1 MKLKQLMDFEM
12 DKNKKSSLQVKA
24 VKALAGFLILMFL
37 LTILSRAADS
47 LTIAKVTASAATG
60 GVISHNIEVDG
71 NITPNKDIAISTSA
85 NIKIASVEAT
95 EGKTVKKGDLLIQ
108 LDPADLK
115 KKLLQAQKELQVA
128 KATASDKKAN
138 EAIAADTKSK
148 SLQRTYEDYNQTV
161 ADANDSVSKA
171 KSDMNEAWN
180 AYNTYKNS
188 NSNSGE
194 TDTTVSDS
202 LKKTVEEKQLAYDKA
217 VTNLDGVEK
226 DIEADV
232 QKEIEKASVNES
244 GNPIT
249 LTQEEK
255 QKIRE
260 QVNARPENVSLLQNA
275 NDQINTAKD
284 ALTEAENALSAYNE
298 QQNNSSSASYDEQ
311 LKTLYDDYKA
321 KEEAYNEAVKQR
333 QSTIQSANRTLEDA
347 KAPEN
352 VDTATALT
360 ANDDL
365 EEKQLAVDEL
375 QKVMDVNGKIT
386 APSDGLITKVNVT
399 TGETTTE
406 DTAIR
411 ISDQS
416 AGYKFTATL
425 DKASAKYLSK
435 DDKVIKSP
443 MTLAVIEGL
452 IRIAIFFIYI
462 VAISQMKDIQRV
474 FMYHGAEH
482 KTINCIEHGAELT
495 PENAAKYSRLHKRCG
510 TSFLLIV
517 MVVSIICFM
526 FIRVDNMALKIV
538 LRVILVPVI
547 AGVSF
552 EIIQWAGRSESCLV
566 NIVSKPGLMLQK
578 LTTREPDL
586 EMLEVAIA
594 SIEAIYDWRQFQAEN
609 RAAAD
614 GNSQKTDRSNAG
626 VSQP

>member
-108 LDPADLK
+108 LDTADLK
-115 KKLLQAQKELQVA
+115 KKLLKAQKELQVA

-148 SLQRTYEDYNQTV
+148 SLQRSYEDYNQTV
-161 ADANDSVSKA
+161 ADANDSVAKA

-202 LKKTVEEKQLAYDKA
+202 LEKTVEEKQLAYDKA
-217 VTNLDGVEK
+217 VANLDGVEK
-226 DIEADV
+226 VIEEDV
-232 QKEIEKASVNES
+232 QKEIEIEKAKVDEHN
-244 GNPIT
+244 NPVT
-249 LTQEEK
+249 LTPEGE

-360 ANDDL
+360 ENDDL

-435 DDKVIKSP
+435 DDKV
-443 MTLAVIEGL
+443 TLDLGNGTTVEGLTVQSIDVSAEDKNSYELTVSIPAKVKKLGSIATLKVEKASKKYDTCVPLGALHSDGDKYYVYVINEKDTILGTETAVDKVQVDILDKNNEQAAIEGSFSWGQQFVL
-452 IRIAIFFIYI
+452 TSSKTLRNG
-462 VAISQMKDIQRV
+462 DRV
-474 FMYHGAEH
+474 
-482 KTINCIEHGAELT
+482 
-495 PENAAKYSRLHKRCG
+495 RLVEG
-510 TSFLLIV
+510 
-517 MVVSIICFM
+517 
-526 FIRVDNMALKIV
+526 
-538 LRVILVPVI
+538 
-547 AGVSF
+547 
-552 EIIQWAGRSESCLV
+552 E
-566 NIVSKPGLMLQK
+566 
-578 LTTREPDL
+578 
-586 EMLEVAIA
+586 
-594 SIEAIYDWRQFQAEN
+594 
-609 RAAAD
+609 
-614 GNSQKTDRSNAG
+614 
-626 VSQP
+626 

>member
-194 TDTTVSDS
+194 TDTTVRES
-202 LKKTVEEKQLAYDKA
+202 LEKTVEEKQLAYDKA

-232 QKEIEKASVNES
+232 QKEIKKAEEASKDES

-260 QVNARPENVSLLQNA
+260 QVNARPGNVSLLQNA

-435 DDKVIKSP
+435 DDKV
-443 MTLAVIEGL
+443 TLDLGNGTTVEGLTVQSIDVSAEDKNSYELTVSIPAKVKKLGSIATLKVEKASKKYDTCVPLGALHSDGDKYYVYVINEKDTILGTETAVDKVQVDILDKNNEQAAIEGSFSWGQQFVL
-452 IRIAIFFIYI
+452 TSSKTLRNG
-462 VAISQMKDIQRV
+462 DRV
-474 FMYHGAEH
+474 
-482 KTINCIEHGAELT
+482 
-495 PENAAKYSRLHKRCG
+495 RLVEG
-510 TSFLLIV
+510 
-517 MVVSIICFM
+517 
-526 FIRVDNMALKIV
+526 
-538 LRVILVPVI
+538 
-547 AGVSF
+547 
-552 EIIQWAGRSESCLV
+552 E
-566 NIVSKPGLMLQK
+566 
-578 LTTREPDL
+578 
-586 EMLEVAIA
+586 
-594 SIEAIYDWRQFQAEN
+594 
-609 RAAAD
+609 
-614 GNSQKTDRSNAG
+614 
-626 VSQP
+626 

>member
-108 LDPADLK
+108 LDTADLK
-115 KKLLQAQKELQVA
+115 KKLLKAQKELQVA

-202 LKKTVEEKQLAYDKA
+202 LEKTVEEKQLAYDKA

-232 QKEIEKASVNES
+232 QKEIKKAEEGTDES

-249 LTQEEK
+249 LTQEDK

-360 ANDDL
+360 ENDDL

-435 DDKVIKSP
+435 DDKV
-443 MTLAVIEGL
+443 TLDLGNGTTVEGLKVQSIDVSAEDKNSYELTVSIPAKVKKLGSIATLKVEKASKKYDTCVPLGALHSDGDKYYVYVINEKDTILGTETAVDKVQVDILDKNNEQAAIEGSFSWGQQFVL
-452 IRIAIFFIYI
+452 TSSKTLRNG
-462 VAISQMKDIQRV
+462 DRV
-474 FMYHGAEH
+474 
-482 KTINCIEHGAELT
+482 
-495 PENAAKYSRLHKRCG
+495 RLVEG
-510 TSFLLIV
+510 
-517 MVVSIICFM
+517 
-526 FIRVDNMALKIV
+526 
-538 LRVILVPVI
+538 
-547 AGVSF
+547 
-552 EIIQWAGRSESCLV
+552 E
-566 NIVSKPGLMLQK
+566 
-578 LTTREPDL
+578 
-586 EMLEVAIA
+586 
-594 SIEAIYDWRQFQAEN
+594 
-609 RAAAD
+609 
-614 GNSQKTDRSNAG
+614 
-626 VSQP
+626 

>member
-95 EGKTVKKGDLLIQ
+95 EGKTVKKGDVLIQ
-108 LDPADLK
+108 LDMDDLK
-115 KKLLQAQKELQVA
+115 TKLLKAQKDLAVA
-128 KATASDKKAN
+128 QATASDKKAN

-148 SLQRTYEDYNQTV
+148 SLQRSYEDYNQTV

-232 QKEIEKASVNES
+232 RKEIDKAEEASKDES
-244 GNPIT
+244 GNST
-249 LTQEEK
+249 LTQEDK

-435 DDKVIKSP
+435 DDKV
-443 MTLAVIEGL
+443 TLDLGNGTTVEGLTVQSIDVSAEDKNSYELTVSIPAKVKKLGSIATLKVEKASKKYDTCVPLGALHSDGDKYYVYVINEKDTILGTETAVDKVQVDILDKNNEQAAIEGSFSWGQQFVL
-452 IRIAIFFIYI
+452 TSSKTLRNG
-462 VAISQMKDIQRV
+462 DRV
-474 FMYHGAEH
+474 
-482 KTINCIEHGAELT
+482 
-495 PENAAKYSRLHKRCG
+495 RLVEG
-510 TSFLLIV
+510 
-517 MVVSIICFM
+517 
-526 FIRVDNMALKIV
+526 
-538 LRVILVPVI
+538 
-547 AGVSF
+547 
-552 EIIQWAGRSESCLV
+552 E
-566 NIVSKPGLMLQK
+566 
-578 LTTREPDL
+578 
-586 EMLEVAIA
+586 
-594 SIEAIYDWRQFQAEN
+594 
-609 RAAAD
+609 
-614 GNSQKTDRSNAG
+614 
-626 VSQP
+626 

>member
-1 MKLKQLMDFEM
+1 
-12 DKNKKSSLQVKA
+12 
-24 VKALAGFLILMFL
+24 MFL

-435 DDKVIKSP
+435 DDKV
-443 MTLAVIEGL
+443 TLDLGNGTTVEGLTVQSIDVSAEDKNSYELTVSIPAKVKKLGSIATLKVEKASKKYDTCVPLGALHSDGDKYYVYVINEKDTILGTETAVDKVQVDILDKNNEQAAIEGSFSWGQQFVL
-452 IRIAIFFIYI
+452 TSSKTLRNG
-462 VAISQMKDIQRV
+462 DRV
-474 FMYHGAEH
+474 
-482 KTINCIEHGAELT
+482 
-495 PENAAKYSRLHKRCG
+495 RLVEG
-510 TSFLLIV
+510 
-517 MVVSIICFM
+517 
-526 FIRVDNMALKIV
+526 
-538 LRVILVPVI
+538 
-547 AGVSF
+547 
-552 EIIQWAGRSESCLV
+552 E
-566 NIVSKPGLMLQK
+566 
-578 LTTREPDL
+578 
-586 EMLEVAIA
+586 
-594 SIEAIYDWRQFQAEN
+594 
-609 RAAAD
+609 
-614 GNSQKTDRSNAG
+614 
-626 VSQP
+626 

>member
-108 LDPADLK
+108 LDTADLK

-171 KSDMNEAWN
+171 ESDMNEAWN

-202 LKKTVEEKQLAYDKA
+202 LEKTVEEKQLAYDKA
-217 VTNLDGVEK
+217 VANLDGVEK
-226 DIEADV
+226 VIEE
-232 QKEIEKASVNES
+232 EIKKAES
-244 GNPIT
+244 GNST
-249 LTQEEK
+249 LTPEGK

-260 QVNARPENVSLLQNA
+260 QVNASLMQ
-275 NDQINTAKD
+275 DVNTAKD

-365 EEKQLAVDEL
+365 EEKQLAVDKL

-425 DKASAKYLSK
+425 DKTSAKYLSK
-435 DDKVIKSP
+435 DDKV
-443 MTLAVIEGL
+443 TLDLGNGTTVEGLTVQSIDVSAEDKNSYELTVSIPAKVKKLGSIATLKVEKASKKYDTCVPLGALHSDGGKYFVYVINEKDTILGTETAVDKVQVDILDKNNEQAAIEGSFSWGQKFVL
-452 IRIAIFFIYI
+452 TSSKTLRNG
-462 VAISQMKDIQRV
+462 DRV
-474 FMYHGAEH
+474 
-482 KTINCIEHGAELT
+482 
-495 PENAAKYSRLHKRCG
+495 RLVEG
-510 TSFLLIV
+510 
-517 MVVSIICFM
+517 
-526 FIRVDNMALKIV
+526 
-538 LRVILVPVI
+538 
-547 AGVSF
+547 
-552 EIIQWAGRSESCLV
+552 E
-566 NIVSKPGLMLQK
+566 
-578 LTTREPDL
+578 
-586 EMLEVAIA
+586 
-594 SIEAIYDWRQFQAEN
+594 
-609 RAAAD
+609 
-614 GNSQKTDRSNAG
+614 
-626 VSQP
+626 

>member
-95 EGKTVKKGDLLIQ
+95 EGKTVKKGDLLVQ
-108 LDPADLK
+108 LDTADLK

-202 LKKTVEEKQLAYDKA
+202 LEKTVEEKQLAYDKA
-217 VTNLDGVEK
+217 VANLDGVEK
-226 DIEADV
+226 VIEEDV
-232 QKEIEKASVNES
+232 QREIEIKKAES
-244 GNPIT
+244 GNST
-249 LTQEEK
+249 LTPEDE

-260 QVNARPENVSLLQNA
+260 KVNARQENVSLLQNA

-435 DDKVIKSP
+435 DDKV
-443 MTLAVIEGL
+443 TLDLGNGTTVEGLTVQSIDVSAEDKNSYELTVSIPAKVKKLGSIATLKVEKASKKYDTCVPLGALHSDGDKYYVYVINEKDTILGTETAVDKVQVDILDKNNEQAAIEGSFSWGQQFVL
-452 IRIAIFFIYI
+452 TSSKTLRNG
-462 VAISQMKDIQRV
+462 DRV
-474 FMYHGAEH
+474 
-482 KTINCIEHGAELT
+482 
-495 PENAAKYSRLHKRCG
+495 RLVEG
-510 TSFLLIV
+510 
-517 MVVSIICFM
+517 
-526 FIRVDNMALKIV
+526 
-538 LRVILVPVI
+538 
-547 AGVSF
+547 
-552 EIIQWAGRSESCLV
+552 E
-566 NIVSKPGLMLQK
+566 
-578 LTTREPDL
+578 
-586 EMLEVAIA
+586 
-594 SIEAIYDWRQFQAEN
+594 
-609 RAAAD
+609 
-614 GNSQKTDRSNAG
+614 
-626 VSQP
+626 

>member
-108 LDPADLK
+108 LDTADLK

-202 LKKTVEEKQLAYDKA
+202 LEKTVEEKQLAYDKA
-217 VTNLDGVEK
+217 VANLDGVEK

-232 QKEIEKASVNES
+232 QKEIKKAEEASKDES
-244 GNPIT
+244 GNPIA
-249 LTQEEK
+249 LTQEDK

-386 APSDGLITKVNVT
+386 ASSDGLITKVNVT

-435 DDKVIKSP
+435 DDKV
-443 MTLAVIEGL
+443 TLDLGNGTTVEGLTVQSIDVSAEDKNSYELTVSIPAKVKKLGSIATLKVEKASKKYDTCVPLGALHSDGDKYYVYVINEKDTILGTETAVDKVQVDILDKNNEQAAIEGSFSWGQKFVL
-452 IRIAIFFIYI
+452 TSSKTLRNG
-462 VAISQMKDIQRV
+462 DRV
-474 FMYHGAEH
+474 
-482 KTINCIEHGAELT
+482 
-495 PENAAKYSRLHKRCG
+495 RLVEG
-510 TSFLLIV
+510 
-517 MVVSIICFM
+517 
-526 FIRVDNMALKIV
+526 
-538 LRVILVPVI
+538 
-547 AGVSF
+547 
-552 EIIQWAGRSESCLV
+552 E
-566 NIVSKPGLMLQK
+566 
-578 LTTREPDL
+578 
-586 EMLEVAIA
+586 
-594 SIEAIYDWRQFQAEN
+594 
-609 RAAAD
+609 
-614 GNSQKTDRSNAG
+614 
-626 VSQP
+626 

>member
-108 LDPADLK
+108 LDTADLK
-115 KKLLQAQKELQVA
+115 KKLLKAQKELQVA

-148 SLQRTYEDYNQTV
+148 SLQRSYEDYNQTV

-171 KSDMNEAWN
+171 ESDMNEAWN

-202 LKKTVEEKQLAYDKA
+202 LEKTVEEKQLAYDKA
-217 VTNLDGVEK
+217 VANLDGVEK
-226 DIEADV
+226 VIEEDV
-232 QKEIEKASVNES
+232 RKEIKNAES
-244 GNPIT
+244 GNSTPT
-249 LTQEEK
+249 PEE
-255 QKIRE
+255 IRE
-260 QVNARPENVSLLQNA
+260 KVNARPENVSLLQNA

-435 DDKVIKSP
+435 DDKV
-443 MTLAVIEGL
+443 TLDLGNGTTVEGLTVQSIDVSAEDKNSYELTVSIPAKVKKLGSIATLKVEKASKKYDTCVPLGALHSDGDKYYVYVINEKDTILGTETAVDKVQVDILDKNNEQAAIEGSFSWGQQFVL
-452 IRIAIFFIYI
+452 TSSKTLRNG
-462 VAISQMKDIQRV
+462 DRV
-474 FMYHGAEH
+474 
-482 KTINCIEHGAELT
+482 
-495 PENAAKYSRLHKRCG
+495 RLVEG
-510 TSFLLIV
+510 
-517 MVVSIICFM
+517 
-526 FIRVDNMALKIV
+526 
-538 LRVILVPVI
+538 
-547 AGVSF
+547 
-552 EIIQWAGRSESCLV
+552 E
-566 NIVSKPGLMLQK
+566 
-578 LTTREPDL
+578 
-586 EMLEVAIA
+586 
-594 SIEAIYDWRQFQAEN
+594 
-609 RAAAD
+609 
-614 GNSQKTDRSNAG
+614 
-626 VSQP
+626 

>member
-108 LDPADLK
+108 LDTADLK

-202 LKKTVEEKQLAYDKA
+202 LEKTVEEKQLAYDKA

-232 QKEIEKASVNES
+232 QKEIKKAEEASKDES

-311 LKTLYDDYKA
+311 LKTLYNDYKA

-435 DDKVIKSP
+435 DDKV
-443 MTLAVIEGL
+443 TLDLGNGTTVEGLTVQSIDVSAEDKNSYELTVSIPAKVKKLGSIATLKVEKASKKYDTCVPLGALHSDGDKYYVYVINEKDTILGTETAVDKVQVDILDKNNEQAAIEGSFSWGQQFVL
-452 IRIAIFFIYI
+452 TSSKTLRNG
-462 VAISQMKDIQRV
+462 DRV
-474 FMYHGAEH
+474 
-482 KTINCIEHGAELT
+482 
-495 PENAAKYSRLHKRCG
+495 RLVEG
-510 TSFLLIV
+510 
-517 MVVSIICFM
+517 
-526 FIRVDNMALKIV
+526 
-538 LRVILVPVI
+538 
-547 AGVSF
+547 
-552 EIIQWAGRSESCLV
+552 E
-566 NIVSKPGLMLQK
+566 
-578 LTTREPDL
+578 
-586 EMLEVAIA
+586 
-594 SIEAIYDWRQFQAEN
+594 
-609 RAAAD
+609 
-614 GNSQKTDRSNAG
+614 
-626 VSQP
+626 

>member
-108 LDPADLK
+108 LDTADLK

-194 TDTTVSDS
+194 TDTTVSDF
-202 LKKTVEEKQLAYDKA
+202 LEKTVEEKQLAYDKA

-232 QKEIEKASVNES
+232 RKEIDKAEEASKDES
-244 GNPIT
+244 GNST
-249 LTQEEK
+249 LTQEDK

-298 QQNNSSSASYDEQ
+298 QQNNSSSTSYDEQ

-360 ANDDL
+360 ENDDL

-435 DDKVIKSP
+435 DDKV
-443 MTLAVIEGL
+443 TLDLGNGTTVEGLTVQSIDVSAEDKNSYELTVSIPAKVKKLGSIATLKVEKASKKYDTCVPLGALHSDGDKYYVYVINEKDTILGTETAVDKVQVDILDKNNEQAAIEGSFSWGQQFVL
-452 IRIAIFFIYI
+452 TSSKTLRNG
-462 VAISQMKDIQRV
+462 DRV
-474 FMYHGAEH
+474 
-482 KTINCIEHGAELT
+482 
-495 PENAAKYSRLHKRCG
+495 RLVEG
-510 TSFLLIV
+510 
-517 MVVSIICFM
+517 
-526 FIRVDNMALKIV
+526 
-538 LRVILVPVI
+538 
-547 AGVSF
+547 
-552 EIIQWAGRSESCLV
+552 E
-566 NIVSKPGLMLQK
+566 
-578 LTTREPDL
+578 
-586 EMLEVAIA
+586 
-594 SIEAIYDWRQFQAEN
+594 
-609 RAAAD
+609 
-614 GNSQKTDRSNAG
+614 
-626 VSQP
+626 

>member
-95 EGKTVKKGDLLIQ
+95 EGKNVKKGDLLIQ
-108 LDPADLK
+108 LDTDDLK

-148 SLQRTYEDYNQTV
+148 SLQRSYEDYNQTV

-171 KSDMNEAWN
+171 KSAMNEAWN

-202 LKKTVEEKQLAYDKA
+202 LEKTVEEKQLAYDKA
-217 VTNLDGVEK
+217 VANLDGVEK

-232 QKEIEKASVNES
+232 QKEIDKASVDES
-244 GNPIT
+244 NNPVT
-249 LTQEEK
+249 LTQEDK

-333 QSTIQSANRTLEDA
+333 QSTIQSADRTLEDA

-360 ANDDL
+360 ENDDL

-435 DDKVIKSP
+435 DDKV
-443 MTLAVIEGL
+443 TLNLGNGTTVEGLTVQSIDVSAEDKNSYELTVSIPAKVKKLGSIATLKVEKASKKYDTCVPLGALHSDGDKYYVYVINEKDTILGTETAVDKVQVDILDKNNEQAAIEGSFSWGQQFVL
-452 IRIAIFFIYI
+452 TSSKTLRNG
-462 VAISQMKDIQRV
+462 DRV
-474 FMYHGAEH
+474 
-482 KTINCIEHGAELT
+482 
-495 PENAAKYSRLHKRCG
+495 RLVEG
-510 TSFLLIV
+510 
-517 MVVSIICFM
+517 
-526 FIRVDNMALKIV
+526 
-538 LRVILVPVI
+538 
-547 AGVSF
+547 
-552 EIIQWAGRSESCLV
+552 E
-566 NIVSKPGLMLQK
+566 
-578 LTTREPDL
+578 
-586 EMLEVAIA
+586 
-594 SIEAIYDWRQFQAEN
+594 
-609 RAAAD
+609 
-614 GNSQKTDRSNAG
+614 
-626 VSQP
+626 

>member
-71 NITPNKDIAISTSA
+71 NITPNKDIAISTNA

-95 EGKTVKKGDLLIQ
+95 EGKNVKKGDLLIQ
-108 LDPADLK
+108 LDTADLK
-115 KKLLQAQKELQVA
+115 KKLLKAQKELQVA

-148 SLQRTYEDYNQTV
+148 SLQRSYEDYNQTV

-171 KSDMNEAWN
+171 ESDMNEAWN

-202 LKKTVEEKQLAYDKA
+202 LEKTVEEKQLAYDKA
-217 VTNLDGVEK
+217 VANLDGVEK
-226 DIEADV
+226 VIEEDV
-232 QKEIEKASVNES
+232 RKEIKNAES
-244 GNPIT
+244 GNST
-249 LTQEEK
+249 LTPEG
-255 QKIRE
+255 IRE
-260 QVNARPENVSLLQNA
+260 KVNARPENVSLLQNA

-435 DDKVIKSP
+435 DDKV
-443 MTLAVIEGL
+443 TLDLGNGTTVEGLTVQSIDVSAEDKNSYELTVSIPAKVKKLGSIATLKVEKASKKYDTCVPLGALHSDGDKYYVYVINEKDTILGTETAVDKVQVDILDKNNEQAAIEGSFSWGQQFVL
-452 IRIAIFFIYI
+452 TSSKTLRNG
-462 VAISQMKDIQRV
+462 DRV
-474 FMYHGAEH
+474 
-482 KTINCIEHGAELT
+482 
-495 PENAAKYSRLHKRCG
+495 RLVEG
-510 TSFLLIV
+510 
-517 MVVSIICFM
+517 
-526 FIRVDNMALKIV
+526 
-538 LRVILVPVI
+538 
-547 AGVSF
+547 
-552 EIIQWAGRSESCLV
+552 E
-566 NIVSKPGLMLQK
+566 
-578 LTTREPDL
+578 
-586 EMLEVAIA
+586 
-594 SIEAIYDWRQFQAEN
+594 
-609 RAAAD
+609 
-614 GNSQKTDRSNAG
+614 
-626 VSQP
+626 

>member
-108 LDPADLK
+108 LDTADLK

-202 LKKTVEEKQLAYDKA
+202 LEKTVEEKQLAYDKA

-232 QKEIEKASVNES
+232 QKEIKKAEEASKDES

-249 LTQEEK
+249 LTQEDK

-311 LKTLYDDYKA
+311 LKTLYDDYKT

-360 ANDDL
+360 ENDDL

-435 DDKVIKSP
+435 DDKV
-443 MTLAVIEGL
+443 TLDLGNGTTVEGLTVQSIDVSAEDKNSYELTVSIPAKVKKLGSIATLKVEKASKKYDTCVPLGALHSDGDKYYVYVINEKDTILGTETAVDKVQVDILDKNNEQAAIEGSFSWGQQFVL
-452 IRIAIFFIYI
+452 TSSKTLRNG
-462 VAISQMKDIQRV
+462 DRV
-474 FMYHGAEH
+474 
-482 KTINCIEHGAELT
+482 
-495 PENAAKYSRLHKRCG
+495 RLVEG
-510 TSFLLIV
+510 
-517 MVVSIICFM
+517 
-526 FIRVDNMALKIV
+526 
-538 LRVILVPVI
+538 
-547 AGVSF
+547 
-552 EIIQWAGRSESCLV
+552 E
-566 NIVSKPGLMLQK
+566 
-578 LTTREPDL
+578 
-586 EMLEVAIA
+586 
-594 SIEAIYDWRQFQAEN
+594 
-609 RAAAD
+609 
-614 GNSQKTDRSNAG
+614 
-626 VSQP
+626 

>member
-108 LDPADLK
+108 LDTADLK
-115 KKLLQAQKELQVA
+115 KKLLKAQKELQVA

-180 AYNTYKNS
+180 AYDTYKNS

-202 LKKTVEEKQLAYDKA
+202 LEKTVEEKQLAYDKA
-217 VTNLDGVEK
+217 VANLDGVEK
-226 DIEADV
+226 VIEE
-232 QKEIEKASVNES
+232 EIKKAES
-244 GNPIT
+244 GNST
-249 LTQEEK
+249 LTPEQ
-255 QKIRE
+255 IRE
-260 QVNARPENVSLLQNA
+260 KVNARPENVSLLQNA

-435 DDKVIKSP
+435 DDKV
-443 MTLAVIEGL
+443 TLDLGNGTTVEGLTVQSIDVSAEDKNSYELTVSIPAKVKKLGSIATLKVEKASKKYDTCVPLGALHSDGDKYYVYVINEKDTILGTETAVDKVQVDILDKNNEQAAIEGSFSWGQQFVL
-452 IRIAIFFIYI
+452 T
-462 VAISQMKDIQRV
+462 SS
-474 FMYHGAEH
+474 
-482 KTINCIEHGAELT
+482 KTLRNGDRA
-495 PENAAKYSRLHKRCG
+495 RLVEG
-510 TSFLLIV
+510 
-517 MVVSIICFM
+517 
-526 FIRVDNMALKIV
+526 
-538 LRVILVPVI
+538 
-547 AGVSF
+547 
-552 EIIQWAGRSESCLV
+552 E
-566 NIVSKPGLMLQK
+566 
-578 LTTREPDL
+578 
-586 EMLEVAIA
+586 
-594 SIEAIYDWRQFQAEN
+594 
-609 RAAAD
+609 
-614 GNSQKTDRSNAG
+614 
-626 VSQP
+626 

>member
-24 VKALAGFLILMFL
+24 IKALAGFLILMFL

-108 LDPADLK
+108 LDTADLK

-232 QKEIEKASVNES
+232 RKEIDKAEEASKDES
-244 GNPIT
+244 GNST
-249 LTQEEK
+249 LTQEDK

-435 DDKVIKSP
+435 DDKV
-443 MTLAVIEGL
+443 TLDLGNGTTVEGLTVQSIDVSAEDKNSYELTVSIPAKVKKLGSIATLKVEKASKKYDTCVPLGALHSDGDKYYVYVINEKDTILGTETAVDKVQVDILDKNNEQAAIEGSFSWGQQFVL
-452 IRIAIFFIYI
+452 TSSKTLRNG
-462 VAISQMKDIQRV
+462 DRV
-474 FMYHGAEH
+474 
-482 KTINCIEHGAELT
+482 
-495 PENAAKYSRLHKRCG
+495 RLVEG
-510 TSFLLIV
+510 
-517 MVVSIICFM
+517 
-526 FIRVDNMALKIV
+526 
-538 LRVILVPVI
+538 
-547 AGVSF
+547 
-552 EIIQWAGRSESCLV
+552 E
-566 NIVSKPGLMLQK
+566 
-578 LTTREPDL
+578 
-586 EMLEVAIA
+586 
-594 SIEAIYDWRQFQAEN
+594 
-609 RAAAD
+609 
-614 GNSQKTDRSNAG
+614 
-626 VSQP
+626 

>member
-108 LDPADLK
+108 LDTADLK

-194 TDTTVSDS
+194 TDTTVRDS
-202 LKKTVEEKQLAYDKA
+202 LEKTVEEKQLAYDKA
-217 VTNLDGVEK
+217 VANLDGVEK
-226 DIEADV
+226 VIEE
-232 QKEIEKASVNES
+232 EIKKAEEASPKDES
-244 GNPIT
+244 GNST
-249 LTQEEK
+249 LTPEKK

-260 QVNARPENVSLLQNA
+260 QVNASLMQDA
-275 NDQINTAKD
+275 NTAKD

-352 VDTATALT
+352 VDTATVLT
-360 ANDDL
+360 ENDDL

-416 AGYKFTATL
+416 AGYKFTATV

-435 DDKVIKSP
+435 DDKV
-443 MTLAVIEGL
+443 TLDLGNGTTVEGLTVQSIDVSAEDKNSYELTVSIPAKVKKLGSIATLKVEKASKKYDTCVPLGALHSDGDKYYVYVINEKDTILGTETAVDKVQVDILDKNNEQAAIEGSFSWGQQFVL
-452 IRIAIFFIYI
+452 TSSKTLRNG
-462 VAISQMKDIQRV
+462 DRV
-474 FMYHGAEH
+474 
-482 KTINCIEHGAELT
+482 
-495 PENAAKYSRLHKRCG
+495 RLVEG
-510 TSFLLIV
+510 
-517 MVVSIICFM
+517 
-526 FIRVDNMALKIV
+526 
-538 LRVILVPVI
+538 
-547 AGVSF
+547 
-552 EIIQWAGRSESCLV
+552 E
-566 NIVSKPGLMLQK
+566 
-578 LTTREPDL
+578 
-586 EMLEVAIA
+586 
-594 SIEAIYDWRQFQAEN
+594 
-609 RAAAD
+609 
-614 GNSQKTDRSNAG
+614 
-626 VSQP
+626 

>member
-108 LDPADLK
+108 LDTADLK

-202 LKKTVEEKQLAYDKA
+202 LEKTVEEKQLAYDKA

-226 DIEADV
+226 GIEADV
-232 QKEIEKASVNES
+232 RKEIENAKS
-244 GNPIT
+244 GNST
-249 LTQEEK
+249 LTPEVE

-435 DDKVIKSP
+435 DDKV
-443 MTLAVIEGL
+443 TLDLGNGTTVEGLTVQSIDVSAEDKNSYELTVSIPAKVKKLGSIATLKVEKASKKYDTCVPLGALHSDGDKYYVYVINEKDTILGTETAVDKVQVDILDKNNEQAAIEGSFSWGQQFVL
-452 IRIAIFFIYI
+452 TSSKTLRNG
-462 VAISQMKDIQRV
+462 DRV
-474 FMYHGAEH
+474 
-482 KTINCIEHGAELT
+482 
-495 PENAAKYSRLHKRCG
+495 RLVEG
-510 TSFLLIV
+510 
-517 MVVSIICFM
+517 
-526 FIRVDNMALKIV
+526 
-538 LRVILVPVI
+538 
-547 AGVSF
+547 
-552 EIIQWAGRSESCLV
+552 E
-566 NIVSKPGLMLQK
+566 
-578 LTTREPDL
+578 
-586 EMLEVAIA
+586 
-594 SIEAIYDWRQFQAEN
+594 
-609 RAAAD
+609 
-614 GNSQKTDRSNAG
+614 
-626 VSQP
+626 

>member
-108 LDPADLK
+108 LDTADLK

-194 TDTTVSDS
+194 TDTTVRDS
-202 LKKTVEEKQLAYDKA
+202 LEKTVEEKQLAYDKA
-217 VTNLDGVEK
+217 VANLDGVEK

-232 QKEIEKASVNES
+232 QKEIEKASVDES

-249 LTQEEK
+249 LTQEDK

-311 LKTLYDDYKA
+311 LKTLYNDYKA

-399 TGETTTE
+399 TGESTTE

-435 DDKVIKSP
+435 DDKV
-443 MTLAVIEGL
+443 TLDLGNGTTVEGLMVQSIDVSAEDKNSYELTVSIPAKVKKLGSIATLKVEKASKKYDTCVPLGALHSDGDKYYVYVINEKDTILGTETAVDKVQVDILDKNNEQAAIEGSFSWGQQFVL
-452 IRIAIFFIYI
+452 TSSKTLRNG
-462 VAISQMKDIQRV
+462 DRV
-474 FMYHGAEH
+474 
-482 KTINCIEHGAELT
+482 
-495 PENAAKYSRLHKRCG
+495 RLVEG
-510 TSFLLIV
+510 
-517 MVVSIICFM
+517 
-526 FIRVDNMALKIV
+526 
-538 LRVILVPVI
+538 
-547 AGVSF
+547 
-552 EIIQWAGRSESCLV
+552 E
-566 NIVSKPGLMLQK
+566 
-578 LTTREPDL
+578 
-586 EMLEVAIA
+586 
-594 SIEAIYDWRQFQAEN
+594 
-609 RAAAD
+609 
-614 GNSQKTDRSNAG
+614 
-626 VSQP
+626 

>member
-95 EGKTVKKGDLLIQ
+95 EGKNVKKGDLLIQ
-108 LDPADLK
+108 LDTADLK

-148 SLQRTYEDYNQTV
+148 SLQRSYEDYNQTV

-171 KSDMNEAWN
+171 ESDMNEAWN

-194 TDTTVSDS
+194 TDTTVRDS
-202 LKKTVEEKQLAYDKA
+202 LEKTVEEKQLAYDKA

-232 QKEIEKASVNES
+232 RKEIDKAEEASKDES

-435 DDKVIKSP
+435 DDKV
-443 MTLAVIEGL
+443 TLDLGNGTTVEGLTVQSIDVSAEDKNSYELTVSIPAKVKKLGSIATLKVEKASKKYDTCVPLGALHSDGDKYYVYVINEKDTILGTETAVDKVQVDILDKNNEQAAIEGSFSWGQQFVL
-452 IRIAIFFIYI
+452 TSSKTLRNG
-462 VAISQMKDIQRV
+462 DRV
-474 FMYHGAEH
+474 
-482 KTINCIEHGAELT
+482 
-495 PENAAKYSRLHKRCG
+495 RLVEG
-510 TSFLLIV
+510 
-517 MVVSIICFM
+517 
-526 FIRVDNMALKIV
+526 
-538 LRVILVPVI
+538 
-547 AGVSF
+547 
-552 EIIQWAGRSESCLV
+552 E
-566 NIVSKPGLMLQK
+566 
-578 LTTREPDL
+578 
-586 EMLEVAIA
+586 
-594 SIEAIYDWRQFQAEN
+594 
-609 RAAAD
+609 
-614 GNSQKTDRSNAG
+614 
-626 VSQP
+626 

>member
-108 LDPADLK
+108 LDTADLK

-171 KSDMNEAWN
+171 ESDMNEAWN

-217 VTNLDGVEK
+217 VANLDGVEK
-226 DIEADV
+226 VIED
-232 QKEIEKASVNES
+232 EIKKAEEASKDES
-244 GNPIT
+244 GNST

-260 QVNARPENVSLLQNA
+260 QVKASLMQDA
-275 NDQINTAKD
+275 NTAKD

-311 LKTLYDDYKA
+311 LKTLYNDYKA

-347 KAPEN
+347 KVPEN

-399 TGETTTE
+399 TGEATTE

-435 DDKVIKSP
+435 DDKV
-443 MTLAVIEGL
+443 TLDLGNGTTVEGLTVQSIDVSAEDKNSYELTVSIPAKVKKLGSIATLKVDKASKKYDTCVPLGALHSDGDKYYVYVINEKDTILGTETAVDKVQVDILDKNNEQAAIEGSFSWGQQFVL
-452 IRIAIFFIYI
+452 TSSKTLRNG
-462 VAISQMKDIQRV
+462 DRV
-474 FMYHGAEH
+474 
-482 KTINCIEHGAELT
+482 
-495 PENAAKYSRLHKRCG
+495 RLVEG
-510 TSFLLIV
+510 
-517 MVVSIICFM
+517 
-526 FIRVDNMALKIV
+526 
-538 LRVILVPVI
+538 
-547 AGVSF
+547 
-552 EIIQWAGRSESCLV
+552 E
-566 NIVSKPGLMLQK
+566 
-578 LTTREPDL
+578 
-586 EMLEVAIA
+586 
-594 SIEAIYDWRQFQAEN
+594 
-609 RAAAD
+609 
-614 GNSQKTDRSNAG
+614 
-626 VSQP
+626 

>member
-95 EGKTVKKGDLLIQ
+95 EGKNVKKGDLLIQ
-108 LDPADLK
+108 LDTADLK

-148 SLQRTYEDYNQTV
+148 SLQRSYEDYNQTV

-171 KSDMNEAWN
+171 ESDMNEAWN

-202 LKKTVEEKQLAYDKA
+202 LEKTVEEKQLAYDKA
-217 VTNLDGVEK
+217 VANLDGVEK

-232 QKEIEKASVNES
+232 QKEIKKAEEASKDES

-311 LKTLYDDYKA
+311 LKTLYNDYKA

-435 DDKVIKSP
+435 DDKV
-443 MTLAVIEGL
+443 TLDLGNGTTVEGLMVQSIDVSAEDKNSYELTVSIPAKVKKLGSIATLKVEKASKKYDTCVPLGALHSDGDKYYVYVINEKDTILGTETAVDKVQVDILDKNNEQAAIEGSFSWGQKFVL
-452 IRIAIFFIYI
+452 TSSKTLRNG
-462 VAISQMKDIQRV
+462 DRV
-474 FMYHGAEH
+474 
-482 KTINCIEHGAELT
+482 
-495 PENAAKYSRLHKRCG
+495 RLVEG
-510 TSFLLIV
+510 
-517 MVVSIICFM
+517 
-526 FIRVDNMALKIV
+526 
-538 LRVILVPVI
+538 
-547 AGVSF
+547 
-552 EIIQWAGRSESCLV
+552 E
-566 NIVSKPGLMLQK
+566 
-578 LTTREPDL
+578 
-586 EMLEVAIA
+586 
-594 SIEAIYDWRQFQAEN
+594 
-609 RAAAD
+609 
-614 GNSQKTDRSNAG
+614 
-626 VSQP
+626 

>member
-128 KATASDKKAN
+128 KATASDKKSN

-435 DDKVIKSP
+435 DDKV
-443 MTLAVIEGL
+443 TLDLGNGTTVEGLTVQSIDVSAEDKNSYELTVSIPAKVKKLGSIATLKVEKASKKYDTCVPLGALHSDGDKYYVYVINEKDTILGTETAVDKVQVDILDKNNEQAAIEGSFSWGQQFVL
-452 IRIAIFFIYI
+452 TSSKTLRNG
-462 VAISQMKDIQRV
+462 DRV
-474 FMYHGAEH
+474 
-482 KTINCIEHGAELT
+482 
-495 PENAAKYSRLHKRCG
+495 RLVEG
-510 TSFLLIV
+510 
-517 MVVSIICFM
+517 
-526 FIRVDNMALKIV
+526 
-538 LRVILVPVI
+538 
-547 AGVSF
+547 
-552 EIIQWAGRSESCLV
+552 E
-566 NIVSKPGLMLQK
+566 
-578 LTTREPDL
+578 
-586 EMLEVAIA
+586 
-594 SIEAIYDWRQFQAEN
+594 
-609 RAAAD
+609 
-614 GNSQKTDRSNAG
+614 
-626 VSQP
+626 

>member
-202 LKKTVEEKQLAYDKA
+202 LEKTVEEKQLAYDKA

-232 QKEIEKASVNES
+232 QKEIKKAEEGKDES

-249 LTQEEK
+249 LTQEDK

-275 NDQINTAKD
+275 NDQINTVKD

-360 ANDDL
+360 ENDDL

-435 DDKVIKSP
+435 DDKV
-443 MTLAVIEGL
+443 TLDLGNGTTVEGLTVQSIDVSAEDKNSYELTVSIPAKVKKLGSIATLKVEKASKKYDTCVPLGALHSDGDKYYVYVINEKDTILGTETAVDKVQVDILDKNNEQAAIEGSFSWGQQFVL
-452 IRIAIFFIYI
+452 TSSKTLRNG
-462 VAISQMKDIQRV
+462 DRV
-474 FMYHGAEH
+474 
-482 KTINCIEHGAELT
+482 
-495 PENAAKYSRLHKRCG
+495 RLVEG
-510 TSFLLIV
+510 
-517 MVVSIICFM
+517 
-526 FIRVDNMALKIV
+526 
-538 LRVILVPVI
+538 
-547 AGVSF
+547 
-552 EIIQWAGRSESCLV
+552 E
-566 NIVSKPGLMLQK
+566 
-578 LTTREPDL
+578 
-586 EMLEVAIA
+586 
-594 SIEAIYDWRQFQAEN
+594 
-609 RAAAD
+609 
-614 GNSQKTDRSNAG
+614 
-626 VSQP
+626 

>member
-108 LDPADLK
+108 LDTADLK

-194 TDTTVSDS
+194 TDTTVRDS
-202 LKKTVEEKQLAYDKA
+202 LEKTVEEKQLAYDKA

-232 QKEIEKASVNES
+232 QKEIKKAEEASKDES

-311 LKTLYDDYKA
+311 LKTLYNDYKA

-375 QKVMDVNGKIT
+375 QKMMDVNGKIT

-435 DDKVIKSP
+435 DDKV
-443 MTLAVIEGL
+443 TLDLGNGTTVEGLTVQSIDVSAEDKNSYELTVSIPAKVKKLGSIATLKVEKASKKYDTCVPLGALHSDGDKYYVYVINEKDTILGTETAVDKVQVDILDKNNEQAAIEGSFSWGQKFVL
-452 IRIAIFFIYI
+452 TSSKTLRNG
-462 VAISQMKDIQRV
+462 DRV
-474 FMYHGAEH
+474 
-482 KTINCIEHGAELT
+482 
-495 PENAAKYSRLHKRCG
+495 RLVEG
-510 TSFLLIV
+510 
-517 MVVSIICFM
+517 
-526 FIRVDNMALKIV
+526 
-538 LRVILVPVI
+538 
-547 AGVSF
+547 
-552 EIIQWAGRSESCLV
+552 E
-566 NIVSKPGLMLQK
+566 
-578 LTTREPDL
+578 
-586 EMLEVAIA
+586 
-594 SIEAIYDWRQFQAEN
+594 
-609 RAAAD
+609 
-614 GNSQKTDRSNAG
+614 
-626 VSQP
+626 

>member
-95 EGKTVKKGDLLIQ
+95 EGKNVKKGDLLIQ
-108 LDPADLK
+108 LDTADLK

-194 TDTTVSDS
+194 TDTTVRDS
-202 LKKTVEEKQLAYDKA
+202 LEKTVEEKQLAYDKA

-232 QKEIEKASVNES
+232 QKEIKKAEEASKDES

-435 DDKVIKSP
+435 DDKV
-443 MTLAVIEGL
+443 TLDLGNGTTVEGLMVQSIDVSAEDKNSYELTVSIPAKVKKLGSIATLKVEKASKKYDTCVPLGALHSDGDKYYVYVINEKDTILGTETAVDKVQVDILDKNNEQAAIEGSFSWGQQFVL
-452 IRIAIFFIYI
+452 TSSKTLRNG
-462 VAISQMKDIQRV
+462 DRV
-474 FMYHGAEH
+474 
-482 KTINCIEHGAELT
+482 
-495 PENAAKYSRLHKRCG
+495 RLVEG
-510 TSFLLIV
+510 
-517 MVVSIICFM
+517 
-526 FIRVDNMALKIV
+526 
-538 LRVILVPVI
+538 
-547 AGVSF
+547 
-552 EIIQWAGRSESCLV
+552 E
-566 NIVSKPGLMLQK
+566 
-578 LTTREPDL
+578 
-586 EMLEVAIA
+586 
-594 SIEAIYDWRQFQAEN
+594 
-609 RAAAD
+609 
-614 GNSQKTDRSNAG
+614 
-626 VSQP
+626 

>member
-108 LDPADLK
+108 LDTADLK

-138 EAIAADTKSK
+138 EAIAADTKTK
-148 SLQRTYEDYNQTV
+148 SLQRSYEDYNQTV

-202 LKKTVEEKQLAYDKA
+202 LEKTVEEKQLAYDKA
-217 VTNLDGVEK
+217 VANLDGVEK
-226 DIEADV
+226 VIEEDV
-232 QKEIEKASVNES
+232 QREIEIEKAKMDEHN
-244 GNPIT
+244 NPVT
-249 LTQEEK
+249 LTPEGE

-260 QVNARPENVSLLQNA
+260 QVNARPENVSLLQKA
-275 NDQINTAKD
+275 NDEINKAKD

-360 ANDDL
+360 ENDDL

-435 DDKVIKSP
+435 DDKV
-443 MTLAVIEGL
+443 TLDLGNGTTVEGLTVQSIDVSAEDKNSYELTVSIPAKVKKLGSIATLKVEKASKKYDTCVPLGALHSDGDKYYVYVINEKDTILGTETAVDKVQVDILDKNNEQAAIEGSFSWGQQFVL
-452 IRIAIFFIYI
+452 TSSKTLRNG
-462 VAISQMKDIQRV
+462 DRV
-474 FMYHGAEH
+474 
-482 KTINCIEHGAELT
+482 
-495 PENAAKYSRLHKRCG
+495 RLVEG
-510 TSFLLIV
+510 
-517 MVVSIICFM
+517 
-526 FIRVDNMALKIV
+526 
-538 LRVILVPVI
+538 
-547 AGVSF
+547 
-552 EIIQWAGRSESCLV
+552 E
-566 NIVSKPGLMLQK
+566 
-578 LTTREPDL
+578 
-586 EMLEVAIA
+586 
-594 SIEAIYDWRQFQAEN
+594 
-609 RAAAD
+609 
-614 GNSQKTDRSNAG
+614 
-626 VSQP
+626 

>member
-108 LDPADLK
+108 LDTADLK
-115 KKLLQAQKELQVA
+115 KKLLKAQKELQVA

-194 TDTTVSDS
+194 TDTTVRDS
-202 LKKTVEEKQLAYDKA
+202 LEKTVEEKQLAYDKA

-226 DIEADV
+226 GIEADV
-232 QKEIEKASVNES
+232 RKEIENAKS
-244 GNPIT
+244 GNST
-249 LTQEEK
+249 LTPEVE

-360 ANDDL
+360 ENDDL

-435 DDKVIKSP
+435 DDKV
-443 MTLAVIEGL
+443 TLDLGNGTTVEGLTVQSIDVSAEDKNSYELTVSIPAKVKKLGSIATLKVEKASKKYDTCVPLGALHSDGDKYYVYVINEKDTILGTETAVDKVQVDILDKNNEQAAIEGSFSWGQQFVL
-452 IRIAIFFIYI
+452 TSSKTLRNG
-462 VAISQMKDIQRV
+462 DRV
-474 FMYHGAEH
+474 
-482 KTINCIEHGAELT
+482 
-495 PENAAKYSRLHKRCG
+495 RLVEG
-510 TSFLLIV
+510 
-517 MVVSIICFM
+517 
-526 FIRVDNMALKIV
+526 
-538 LRVILVPVI
+538 
-547 AGVSF
+547 
-552 EIIQWAGRSESCLV
+552 E
-566 NIVSKPGLMLQK
+566 
-578 LTTREPDL
+578 
-586 EMLEVAIA
+586 
-594 SIEAIYDWRQFQAEN
+594 
-609 RAAAD
+609 
-614 GNSQKTDRSNAG
+614 
-626 VSQP
+626 

>member
-232 QKEIEKASVNES
+232 QKEIGIKKAES
-244 GNPIT
+244 GTST
-249 LTQEEK
+249 LTPENE

-260 QVNARPENVSLLQNA
+260 EVNARPENVSLLQNA

-435 DDKVIKSP
+435 DDKV
-443 MTLAVIEGL
+443 TLDLGNGTTVEGLTVQSIDVSAEDKNSYELTVSIPAKVKKLGSIATLKVEKASKKYDTCVPLGALHSDGDKYYVYVINEKDTILGTETAVDKVQVDILDKNNEQAAIEGSFSWGQQFVL
-452 IRIAIFFIYI
+452 TSSKTLRNG
-462 VAISQMKDIQRV
+462 DRV
-474 FMYHGAEH
+474 
-482 KTINCIEHGAELT
+482 
-495 PENAAKYSRLHKRCG
+495 RLVEG
-510 TSFLLIV
+510 
-517 MVVSIICFM
+517 
-526 FIRVDNMALKIV
+526 
-538 LRVILVPVI
+538 
-547 AGVSF
+547 
-552 EIIQWAGRSESCLV
+552 E
-566 NIVSKPGLMLQK
+566 
-578 LTTREPDL
+578 
-586 EMLEVAIA
+586 
-594 SIEAIYDWRQFQAEN
+594 
-609 RAAAD
+609 
-614 GNSQKTDRSNAG
+614 
-626 VSQP
+626 

>member
-108 LDPADLK
+108 LDTADLK
-115 KKLLQAQKELQVA
+115 KKLLKAQKELQVA

-138 EAIAADTKSK
+138 EAIAADMKTK
-148 SLQRTYEDYNQTV
+148 SLQRSYEDYNQTV

-171 KSDMNEAWN
+171 ESDMNEAWN

-202 LKKTVEEKQLAYDKA
+202 LEKTVEEKQLAYDKA
-217 VTNLDGVEK
+217 VANLDGVEK
-226 DIEADV
+226 VIEE
-232 QKEIEKASVNES
+232 EIKKAEEASKDES
-244 GNPIT
+244 GNST
-249 LTQEEK
+249 LTQENK

-260 QVNARPENVSLLQNA
+260 RVNASLMQDA
-275 NDQINTAKD
+275 NTAKD

-360 ANDDL
+360 ENDDL

-435 DDKVIKSP
+435 DDKV
-443 MTLAVIEGL
+443 TLDLGNGTTVEGLTVQSIDVSAEDKNSYELTVSIPAKVKKLGSIATLKVEKASKKYDTCVPLGALHSDGDKYYVYVINEKDTILGTETAVDKVQVDILDKNNEQAAIEGSFSWGQQFVL
-452 IRIAIFFIYI
+452 TSSKTLRNG
-462 VAISQMKDIQRV
+462 DRV
-474 FMYHGAEH
+474 
-482 KTINCIEHGAELT
+482 
-495 PENAAKYSRLHKRCG
+495 RLVEG
-510 TSFLLIV
+510 
-517 MVVSIICFM
+517 
-526 FIRVDNMALKIV
+526 
-538 LRVILVPVI
+538 
-547 AGVSF
+547 
-552 EIIQWAGRSESCLV
+552 E
-566 NIVSKPGLMLQK
+566 
-578 LTTREPDL
+578 
-586 EMLEVAIA
+586 
-594 SIEAIYDWRQFQAEN
+594 
-609 RAAAD
+609 
-614 GNSQKTDRSNAG
+614 
-626 VSQP
+626 

>member
-108 LDPADLK
+108 LDTADLK

-180 AYNTYKNS
+180 AYSTYKNS

-232 QKEIEKASVNES
+232 RKEIDKAEEASKDES
-244 GNPIT
+244 GNST
-249 LTQEEK
+249 LTQEDK

-435 DDKVIKSP
+435 DDKV
-443 MTLAVIEGL
+443 TLDLGNGTTVEGLTVQSIDVSAEDKNSYELTVSIPAKVKKLGSIATLKVEKASKKYDTCVPLGALHSDGDKYYVYVINEKDTILGTETAVDKVQVDILDKNNEQAAIEGSFSWGQQFVL
-452 IRIAIFFIYI
+452 TSSKTLRNG
-462 VAISQMKDIQRV
+462 DRV
-474 FMYHGAEH
+474 
-482 KTINCIEHGAELT
+482 
-495 PENAAKYSRLHKRCG
+495 RLVEG
-510 TSFLLIV
+510 
-517 MVVSIICFM
+517 
-526 FIRVDNMALKIV
+526 
-538 LRVILVPVI
+538 
-547 AGVSF
+547 
-552 EIIQWAGRSESCLV
+552 E
-566 NIVSKPGLMLQK
+566 
-578 LTTREPDL
+578 
-586 EMLEVAIA
+586 
-594 SIEAIYDWRQFQAEN
+594 
-609 RAAAD
+609 
-614 GNSQKTDRSNAG
+614 
-626 VSQP
+626 

>member
-108 LDPADLK
+108 LDTADLK

-202 LKKTVEEKQLAYDKA
+202 LEKTVEEKQLAYDKA
-217 VTNLDGVEK
+217 VANLDGVEK

-232 QKEIEKASVNES
+232 QKEIKKAEEASKYES

-249 LTQEEK
+249 LTQEDK

-416 AGYKFTATL
+416 AGYKFIATL

-435 DDKVIKSP
+435 DDKV
-443 MTLAVIEGL
+443 TLDLGNGTTVEGLMVQSIDVSAEDKNSYELTVSIPAKVKKLGSIATLKVEKASKKYDTCVPLGALHSDGDKYYVYVINEKDTILGTETAVDKVQVDILDKNNEQAAIEGSFSWGQKFVL
-452 IRIAIFFIYI
+452 TSSKTLRNG
-462 VAISQMKDIQRV
+462 DRV
-474 FMYHGAEH
+474 
-482 KTINCIEHGAELT
+482 
-495 PENAAKYSRLHKRCG
+495 RLVEG
-510 TSFLLIV
+510 
-517 MVVSIICFM
+517 
-526 FIRVDNMALKIV
+526 
-538 LRVILVPVI
+538 
-547 AGVSF
+547 
-552 EIIQWAGRSESCLV
+552 E
-566 NIVSKPGLMLQK
+566 
-578 LTTREPDL
+578 
-586 EMLEVAIA
+586 
-594 SIEAIYDWRQFQAEN
+594 
-609 RAAAD
+609 
-614 GNSQKTDRSNAG
+614 
-626 VSQP
+626 

>member
-108 LDPADLK
+108 LDTADLK
-115 KKLLQAQKELQVA
+115 KKMLQAQKELQVA

-202 LKKTVEEKQLAYDKA
+202 LEKTVEEKQLAYDKA

-232 QKEIEKASVNES
+232 QKEIKKAEEASKDES

-249 LTQEEK
+249 LTQEDK

-360 ANDDL
+360 ENDDL

-435 DDKVIKSP
+435 DDKV
-443 MTLAVIEGL
+443 TLDLGNGTTVEGLTVQSIDVSAEDKNSYELTVSIPAKVKKLGSIATLKVEKASKKYDTCVPLGALHSDGDKYYVYVINEKDTILGTETAVDKVQVDILDKNNEQAAIEGSFSWGQQFVL
-452 IRIAIFFIYI
+452 TSSKTLRNG
-462 VAISQMKDIQRV
+462 DRV
-474 FMYHGAEH
+474 
-482 KTINCIEHGAELT
+482 
-495 PENAAKYSRLHKRCG
+495 RLVEG
-510 TSFLLIV
+510 
-517 MVVSIICFM
+517 
-526 FIRVDNMALKIV
+526 
-538 LRVILVPVI
+538 
-547 AGVSF
+547 
-552 EIIQWAGRSESCLV
+552 E
-566 NIVSKPGLMLQK
+566 
-578 LTTREPDL
+578 
-586 EMLEVAIA
+586 
-594 SIEAIYDWRQFQAEN
+594 
-609 RAAAD
+609 
-614 GNSQKTDRSNAG
+614 
-626 VSQP
+626 